1 MAIYNYKY
9 LSESYIINEPDILYN
24 KKNGKMIK

>member
-9 LSESYIINEPDILYN
+9 LSESYIANKPDILYN
-24 KKNGKMIK
+24 QKNGKMMK

>member
-1 MAIYNYKY
+1 MAIYNYEY

-24 KKNGKMIK
+24 QKKMER